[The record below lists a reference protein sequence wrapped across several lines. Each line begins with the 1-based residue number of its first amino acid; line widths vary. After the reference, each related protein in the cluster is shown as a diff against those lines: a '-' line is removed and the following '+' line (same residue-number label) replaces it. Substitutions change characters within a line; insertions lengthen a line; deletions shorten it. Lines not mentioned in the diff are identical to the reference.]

1 MRTTKAVPIE
11 VGVITRVKVAREV
24 VDTEEIKVEVV
35 SEDTTPPT
43 MEDCEERNGSP
54 LKKWHMSHGL

>member
-43 MEDCEERNGSP
+43 MEDCELSGFD
-54 LKKWHMSHGL
+54 